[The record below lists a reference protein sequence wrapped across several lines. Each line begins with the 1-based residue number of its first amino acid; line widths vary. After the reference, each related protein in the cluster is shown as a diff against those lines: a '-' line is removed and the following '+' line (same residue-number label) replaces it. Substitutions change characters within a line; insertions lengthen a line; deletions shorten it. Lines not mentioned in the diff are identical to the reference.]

1 MQYLI
6 KNGGKCVNRYLIV
19 PGCSDLNRGDQALV
33 WETKRIAEECGF
45 TGKFYLTSEQNEP
58 VIQSTTKGLEI
69 VYPILEH
76 PSRKFKSKE
85 NIKYTGTL
93 KIKWGL
99 VALFDLLNSIL
110 ILANPTRKIVKKFSR
125 EEKTRVIEVMEQ
137 VDAVFMKGGGL
148 LQTYGG
154 LASTYSM
161 YFWVYPL
168 LLAHKLGKP
177 VYIMPNSF
185 GPFEGPFVKKIAK
198 LALRKCKVVTTRET
212 FSQKMLEDQLG
223 ISVGNY
229 ADLAFELPKSNI
241 DRNALYRKFDLPND
255 RKIIALTM
263 RPYRFPHSSNPEKAY
278 LNFKHEMAEF
288 IDWIYENGYMPVIVE
303 HTLAVNAHEN
313 DGACIRDVVAMLDK
327 NRYRIIS
334 DSTYNCEDL
343 KCVYSFFQ
351 YIVGTRFHSMIFS
364 FGSNV
369 PGIAISYT
377 GNKSTGIMHDMRLD
391 EYVMDI
397 NDVTAESLKR
407 KFTMLVN
414 NEKEVR
420 QKILNYRKF
429 ATESRVEL
437 KEKMKSEKGIL

>member
-1 MQYLI
+1 MQCLI
-6 KNGGKCVNRYLIV
+6 NNGGKRVNRYLIV

-58 VIQSTTKGLEI
+58 VIQSETKGLEI

-85 NIKYTGTL
+85 NIKYTRTL

-99 VALFDLLNSIL
+99 VAFFDLLNSIL

-125 EEKTRVIEVMEQ
+125 EEKTRAIEIMEQ
-137 VDAVFMKGGGL
+137 ADAVFMKGGGL

-212 FSQKMLEDQLG
+212 FSQKILEDQLG
-223 ISVGNY
+223 ISVRNY

-255 RKIIALTM
+255 RKIVALTM
-263 RPYRFPHSSNPEKAY
+263 RPYRFPYSSNPEKAY
-278 LNFKHEMAEF
+278 LNFKHEMEEF
-288 IDWIYENGYMPVIVE
+288 IDWIYETGYMPVIVE

-313 DGACIRDVVAMLDK
+313 DGACIQDVVAMLDK

-351 YIVGTRFHSMIFS
+351 YIVGMRFHSMIFS

-377 GNKSTGIMHDMRLD
+377 GNKSTGIMHDMKLD
-391 EYVMDI
+391 DYVMDI
-397 NDVTAESLKR
+397 NDVTTENLKR
-407 KFTMLVN
+407 KFIMLVN

-429 ATESRVEL
+429 AVESRVEL
-437 KEKMKSEKGIL
+437 KEKMKGEKGTL